1 MTAVRTAVRRKKP
14 KGLPLRKLVRPSREL
29 WFQEKDLEP
38 VCAKFLV
45 LTGTC
50 TFVQLYLPSGPVC
63 FSILE
68 RLQSRHQRA
77 AAAVKNPVM
86 MRRTKRKSLSRRELS
101 PKPRQSKLLLR
112 RPRALILTLT

>member
-1 MTAVRTAVRRKKP
+1 MTAVRTAARRKKP
-14 KGLPLRKLVRPSREL
+14 KGLLLRKLVRPSREL

-38 VCAKFLV
+38 VCAKWLI

-50 TFVQLYLPSGPVC
+50 TFVQLYLPSEPVC

-86 MRRTKRKSLSRRELS
+86 MRKRTKRKSLSRFAT
-101 PKPRQSKLLLR
+101 LR
-112 RPRALILTLT
+112 RKGIAKGLERRN